1 MFVFHGLEAQR
12 GINCGGGGTPLLLIF
27 AMLGRRALGGALP
40 VSILNLLEYGSAD
53 NSNGWAHDFIGTIL
67 TMPLFIGSSRNCCH
81 TSCCSSKIHVRL
93 HKCQDRK
100 LVFRYLHSRNVYTDG
115 VPAYLPAGPRC
126 VGYQFSLLVQTPKR
140 GSRSS
145 PDGKRSWHIMM
156 TDLRQIQW

>member
-81 TSCCSSKIHVRL
+81 TSCCNNGPVVAAKFTWGYINVKIENWFLDTSIAEMCTPTVSQHIYRPG
-93 HKCQDRK
+93 RGASGIN
-100 LVFRYLHSRNVYTDG
+100 FRCSFKR
-115 VPAYLPAGPRC
+115 
-126 VGYQFSLLVQTPKR
+126 PKEA
-140 GSRSS
+140 
-145 PDGKRSWHIMM
+145 PDLAQMAKGHGI
-156 TDLRQIQW
+156 